1 MTTSPGFCEKTVD
14 VDSRLFLVRI
24 LNYDNGNFI
33 SISEGSKKL
42 GSMMVS
48 LSTGPSPV
56 TTTVIPA
63 KTDSLFLKLTAEKI
77 STVTK
82 GITIVSSFIQKE
94 LDPNTAKTLINEI
107 TEMVRNV

>member
-77 STVTK
+77 STITK

>member
-63 KTDSLFLKLTAEKI
+63 KTDSLFLKLTAEKV
-77 STVTK
+77 STITK
-82 GITIVSSFIQKE
+82 GITIVSSFVQKE
-94 LDPNTAKTLINEI
+94 LEPNTAKTLINEI

>member
-63 KTDSLFLKLTAEKI
+63 KTDSLFLKLTAEKV
-77 STVTK
+77 STITK
-82 GITIVSSFIQKE
+82 GITIVSSFVQKE

>member
-1 MTTSPGFCEKTVD
+1 MD
-14 VDSRLFLVRI
+14 VDDRIFLVQI
-24 LNYDNGNFI
+24 LNFDNGNFI

-63 KTDSLFLKLTAEKI
+63 RTDSLFLKLTAERI
-77 STVTK
+77 STSTK
-82 GITIVSSFIQKE
+82 GIAIVSAFIEKE
-94 LDPNTAKTLINEI
+94 LNPETAKVIMSNI
-107 TEMVRNV
+107 TEMIQNV

>member
-1 MTTSPGFCEKTVD
+1 MD
-14 VDSRLFLVRI
+14 VDDRIFLVQI
-24 LNYDNGNFI
+24 LNFDNGNFI

-48 LSTGPSPV
+48 LSTGPTPV

-63 KTDSLFLKLTAEKI
+63 KTESLFLKLAAEKI
-77 STVTK
+77 STITK
-82 GITIVSSFIQKE
+82 GITIVSTFVQKE
-94 LDPNTAKTLINEI
+94 LNSNTAKTLINEI

>member
-1 MTTSPGFCEKTVD
+1 MTTYPGFCEKTVD
-14 VDSRLFLVRI
+14 VDDRVFLVQI
-24 LNYDNGNFI
+24 LNFDNGNFI

-48 LSTGPSPV
+48 LSTGPTPV

-63 KTDSLFLKLTAEKI
+63 KTESFFLKLTAEKI
-77 STVTK
+77 STITK
-82 GITIVSSFIQKE
+82 GITIVSTFVQKE
-94 LDPNTAKTLINEI
+94 LNSNTAKTLINEI